1 MRPAQAIKWYHQPYV
16 CSNPQSFSRQF
27 PWDALGG
34 PEKDQ
39 VLCVWWGISSSF
51 SMDSPGQLDV
61 LGHDGDMPGM
71 DGAEVGI
78 LKQSHEVCFGSLL
91 EH

>member
-1 MRPAQAIKWYHQPYV
+1 MRPAQAIKWNHQPYV
-16 CSNPQSFSRQF
+16 CSNLQGFSLHF
-27 PWDALGG
+27 PWDTLGG

-39 VLCVWWGISSSF
+39 VLCVWWSISGLF
-51 SMDSPGQLDV
+51 STDSPGQLDV
-61 LGHDGDMPGM
+61 LGHDGDPPGM
-71 DGAEVGI
+71 DGTEVGI